1 MKNGF
6 LLKSTS
12 AKPYFA
18 LIEKQIWFL
27 SEVVQKCPVGPKRV
41 PKCQRHL
48 GLPFLTLL
56 DQGWT
61 GKLFFS
67 RGGGAKS
74 SLLPL
79 TSLCVSSPTH
89 TCSPHWISFPFSNRK
104 KPVLIFTFSIFARS
118 LRKKIQVF
126 LVMRCWSEWKDWS
139 SRAHNLIY
147 IIYNLISWLT
157 RKQQNIYSTA
167 LGIRAEL
174 FVNWGKMHK
183 ITHSHSRGSLLSLSW
198 SK

>member
-1 MKNGF
+1 M
-6 LLKSTS
+6 L
-12 AKPYFA
+12 
-18 LIEKQIWFL
+18 
-27 SEVVQKCPVGPKRV
+27 RV
-41 PKCQRHL
+41 FTWMGRVW
-48 GLPFLTLL
+48 G
-56 DQGWT
+56 D
-61 GKLFFS
+61 
-67 RGGGAKS
+67 GGAKS

-118 LRKKIQVF
+118 LRRKIKVF
-126 LVMRCWSEWKDWS
+126 SVMRCWSEWKDWS

-167 LGIRAEL
+167 LGTKAEL

-183 ITHSHSRGSLLSLSW
+183 ITHSHSRGSLLSLNWTKLEEVTWFWHLTQKMLRSFLVKRQ
-198 SK
+198 SSSNFDTTLRLEDKCILRKNKK